1 MEMNEEQQ
9 ELFLKI
15 NNYEQQ
21 AQQIQQQLQAVEKA
35 INELNNLNLG
45 LDELVGKTNNE
56 ILAQVGK
63 GIFVKAKLISEE
75 LIVDIGNR
83 NFVKKDISGTKKILQ
98 KQLEKL
104 KEIEL
109 ELNNNLETIE
119 EEFTQILEE
128 VQKYE
133 KN

>member
-104 KEIEL
+104 KEIEV

>member
-1 MEMNEEQQ
+1 MNEEQQ

-104 KEIEL
+104 KEIEV